1 MLAPQKKLYAAS
13 EALCSAALSLLSVTP
28 EDTLLD
34 LGCGNG
40 VALLLAAQRFG
51 ARGAL
56 GYEINAERAAETRSA
71 VAAAGLS
78 ARIDVRTGNALDA
91 SDEDVAGVTCVYL
104 FLIARGLTLVLPLLR
119 RIAARQPERRL
130 RVVSVLY
137 RIPGVLH
144 IRAENV
150 FTGPAIMNPV
160 FLYDLGAEE
169 PEQQQCGAG
178 TLQGPGAEFVSE
190 GEPAATG

>member
-13 EALCSAALSLLSVTP
+13 EALCGAALALLSVSP

-56 GYEINAERAAETRSA
+56 GFEINPERAAETRAA
-71 VAAAGLS
+71 VASAGLS
-78 ARIDVRTGNALDA
+78 ARVDVRTGNALDA
-91 SDEDVAGVTCVYL
+91 SDEDVKGVSCVYL
-104 FLIARGLTLVLPLLR
+104 FLIARGLALVLPLLR
-119 RIAARQPERRL
+119 RIAARQPARRL

-137 RIPGVLH
+137 RIPGVQHL
-144 IRAENV
+144 RVEKV
-150 FTGPAIMNPV
+150 FTGPALMSPV
-160 FLYDLGAEE
+160 FLYEIDAEGPEPTLSCAGLMLGPVA
-169 PEQQQCGAG
+169 AG
-178 TLQGPGAEFVSE
+178 FGE
-190 GEPAATG
+190 GNPAAPG